1 MIIFCYDYKCINV
14 LNLIFSDALK
24 QTIDLQTMSDFQS
37 SITDPTLPL
46 DEASLLQPPDPP
58 PLPSRQVRFIPA
70 DPVPDVPDQDS
81 LSWQVDGSLSNTS
94 GTTFQSHFT
103 MREYDEQ
110 LNQLKKE
117 NLNLKLRI
125 YFMEE
130 QQGMLNTKN
139 NPENVYKLNIDLKVH
154 GEELKKVS
162 IKHLKWPQ
170 FVIHFIYF

>member
-1 MIIFCYDYKCINV
+1 
-14 LNLIFSDALK
+14 
-24 QTIDLQTMSDFQS
+24 MSDFQS

-46 DEASLLQPPDPP
+46 NDASLIQPPVPP

-70 DPVPDVPDQDS
+70 DPVPVPDQDS
-81 LSWQVDGSLSNTS
+81 LSWQVDGSVSNTS
-94 GTTFQSHFT
+94 GTTFQSHYT

-154 GEELKKVS
+154 GEELKKVET
-162 IKHLKWPQ
+162 KHLVLLCFMFHPA
-170 FVIHFIYF
+170 FH